1 MELQALVG
9 GLEPQPFIEIHRI
22 GKGPLDD
29 ARSSEDGEL
38 GCPEYMPKIVL
49 HPLSPRTAPRYS

>member
-38 GCPEYMPKIVL
+38 GCPNTYRK
-49 HPLSPRTAPRYS
+49 